1 MISPDLRRR
10 RCSVAVRHREI
21 LTRPRSAKWFLV
33 HDINYTMGGL
43 CFIPASCMSFV
54 QVSAQ
59 TPLAFTVAGW
69 LFSIGSLFLLLAD
82 LQEWWYFRIGCVFD
96 CKYRGALWSNKVYVN
111 SSRCVELRRRCDRA
125 KIGVNIFASACGSAL
140 YLVGSILSIPGFE
153 AYVLV
158 SQALIIAGS
167 IVIFLSQVAKLYRS
181 GCIENEQQT
190 NGRFRLSNWSNTVST
205 VIADMSAALGAIFY
219 LIGTVLFLAQFNI
232 DQIHQDKASALYVC
246 GGVGFAVSGFFLFYD
261 DFCSNKSNK

>member
-54 QVSAQ
+54 QVSQ
-59 TPLAFTVAGW
+59 QNPLAFTVAGW
-69 LFSIGSLFLLLAD
+69 LFSIGSLCLLLAD
-82 LQEWWYFRIGCVFD
+82 LQEWWYFRIGCLFD
-96 CKYRGALWSNKVYVN
+96 CKYRGALGANKIYVN
-111 SSRCVELRRRCDRA
+111 GDRCSALRRRFDRA
-125 KIGVNIFASACGSAL
+125 KVGVNIFASACGSAL

-153 AYVLV
+153 TYVRV
-158 SQALIIAGS
+158 SQALVIAGS
-167 IVIFLSQVAKLYRS
+167 IVIYLSQAAKLYRS

-190 NGRFRLSNWSNTVST
+190 NGQFRFRNWSNTVRT
-205 VIADMSAALGAIFY
+205 VIADISAALGAIFY
-219 LIGTVLFLAQFNI
+219 LIGTVLFLAEFNI
-232 DQIHQDKASALYVC
+232 DQIHQDKASVLYVF
-246 GGVGFAVSGFFLFYD
+246 GGVGFAVSGIFFVYD
-261 DFCSNKSNK
+261 DFCSNRANK